1 MPNNLSGFPSCTNW
15 SNKGCCFTYCFTPPF
30 LYNANTINKQNS
42 PWKSSF
48 SLLVTA
54 AVQYLLSKDLCVF
67 SINYLPSLNALQ
79 KTCFVKTILLN
90 E

>member
-1 MPNNLSGFPSCTNW
+1 MSNNLSGFPNCTNW
-15 SNKGCCFTYCFTPPF
+15 SNKRCCFTYFTPHF
-30 LYNANTINKQNS
+30 LYDAYAIYKQNS

-54 AVQYLLSKDLCVF
+54 AVQYLLSKDQCVF
-67 SINYLPSLNALQ
+67 SINYLLSLNALQ

-90 E
+90 K